1 MPRELAA
8 GWRRRVSVALVLAV
22 LGAAVGA
29 LVTFLLRLAD
39 EIAPPWYF
47 VVIGAFAGL
56 AAALIV
62 PLASRPIL
70 QPVPAHG
77 PTPSPVPMLA
87 PLADLEQRVGSGTR
101 HAAAFR
107 NGLQPILRD
116 LVDDRL
122 MRAIGTDFDTAV
134 AAEPECIRRYLGAE
148 LWSCLQPIDDADRA
162 PSMTELLAGVD
173 RLGSL

>member
-1 MPRELAA
+1 V
-8 GWRRRVSVALVLAV
+8 GVALVLAA

-47 VVIGAFAGL
+47 VVLGACAGI

-62 PLASRPIL
+62 SLASRPIL

-77 PTPSPVPMLA
+77 PTPSPTPTLA
-87 PLADLEQRVGSGTR
+87 SLADLEQRIASGTR
-101 HAAAFR
+101 RAAAFR
-107 NGLQPILRD
+107 TGLQPILRD

-122 MRAIGTDFDTAV
+122 MRAMGIDFDTAV
-134 AAEPECIRRYLGAE
+134 AADPERIRRHVGPE
-148 LWSCLQPIDDADRA
+148 LWSCLQPIDAADRA
-162 PSMTELLAGVD
+162 PSMAELNAAVD
-173 RLGSL
+173 RIGSL